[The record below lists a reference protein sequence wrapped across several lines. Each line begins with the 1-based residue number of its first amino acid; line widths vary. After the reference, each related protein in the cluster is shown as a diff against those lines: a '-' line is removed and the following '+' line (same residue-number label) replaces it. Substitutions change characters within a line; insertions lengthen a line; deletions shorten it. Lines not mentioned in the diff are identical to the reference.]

1 MARYDEHEQRRSRR
15 AAQKRKKQEEQ
26 ALRRKLIIA
35 GVVFLACIV
44 LVVFLTRDNIPEETL
59 PENMEVQ
66 TEPAAPLFTEQA
78 TLPPETPTTTIR
90 IKAVGDLNITDAVV
104 AAGASGYGDDYYDYT
119 SAFLDVAS
127 LMSDADLTLMNFE
140 GNLVGPPYGTDTA
153 SAPQQLVQALNAI
166 GVDILQMANSYSTYN
181 GMIGLAQT
189 LNNIRAAGIEPVGA
203 YATADEFRQSRGYTI
218 CDVRGVKVAVVAF
231 TKGMGGLGLPE
242 GSEECVNK
250 LFVDYDSEYKK
261 IDYDGIRAI
270 LKNLR
275 SEKPDVIIAMLH
287 WGAEYN
293 DTVFKSQKDIAE
305 LMIDEGVDIIL
316 GTHSHM
322 VHELIFDRENNTV
335 IAYSLGDFFG
345 DAAKGGTN
353 YSILLDIQITKDNE
367 LGTIRIDSV
376 DPVPLYIL
384 KENESNGQRRVVR
397 IHEAMDAYDVNFVDR
412 VTKEAYDAMINAL
425 ERIEARLDPAAW
437 EAKQEALKKA
447 AEEAAKE
454 TTAP

>member
-90 IKAVGDLNITDAVV
+90 IKAVGDLNITDSVV

-166 GVDILQMANSYSTYN
+166 GVDILQMANS
-181 GMIGLAQT
+181 
-189 LNNIRAAGIEPVGA
+189 
-203 YATADEFRQSRGYTI
+203 
-218 CDVRGVKVAVVAF
+218 
-231 TKGMGGLGLPE
+231 
-242 GSEECVNK
+242 
-250 LFVDYDSEYKK
+250 
-261 IDYDGIRAI
+261 
-270 LKNLR
+270 
-275 SEKPDVIIAMLH
+275 
-287 WGAEYN
+287 
-293 DTVFKSQKDIAE
+293 
-305 LMIDEGVDIIL
+305 
-316 GTHSHM
+316 
-322 VHELIFDRENNTV
+322 
-335 IAYSLGDFFG
+335 
-345 DAAKGGTN
+345 
-353 YSILLDIQITKDNE
+353 
-367 LGTIRIDSV
+367 
-376 DPVPLYIL
+376 
-384 KENESNGQRRVVR
+384 
-397 IHEAMDAYDVNFVDR
+397 
-412 VTKEAYDAMINAL
+412 
-425 ERIEARLDPAAW
+425 
-437 EAKQEALKKA
+437 
-447 AEEAAKE
+447 
-454 TTAP
+454 

>member
-1 MARYDEHEQRRSRR
+1 M
-15 AAQKRKKQEEQ
+15 RKKHSSKKG
-26 ALRRKLIIA
+26 ALVAL
-35 GVVFLACIV
+35 VSVLSVV
-44 LVVFLTRDNIPEETL
+44 LVALLGATIYVDWVLDKFYKDPNIPEETL

-90 IKAVGDLNITDAVV
+90 IKAVGDLNITDSVV

-218 CDVRGVKVAVVAF
+218 CDVRGVKVAIVAF

-261 IDYDGIRAI
+261 IDYDGIRSI
-270 LKNLR
+270 MKNLR

-322 VHELIFDRENNTV
+322 VHELVFDRENNTV
-335 IAYSLGDFFG
+335 IAYSPGDSFG
-345 DAAKGGTN
+345 
-353 YSILLDIQITKDNE
+353 
-367 LGTIRIDSV
+367 
-376 DPVPLYIL
+376 
-384 KENESNGQRRVVR
+384 
-397 IHEAMDAYDVNFVDR
+397 H
-412 VTKEAYDAMINAL
+412 
-425 ERIEARLDPAAW
+425 PAGHSDH
-437 EAKQEALKKA
+437 QG
-447 AEEAAKE
+447 
-454 TTAP
+454 